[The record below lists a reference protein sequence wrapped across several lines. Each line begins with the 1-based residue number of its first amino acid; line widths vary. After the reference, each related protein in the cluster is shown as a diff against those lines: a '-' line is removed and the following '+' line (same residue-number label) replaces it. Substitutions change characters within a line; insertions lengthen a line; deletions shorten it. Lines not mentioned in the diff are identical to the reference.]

1 MGGYFGARLA
11 QAGKDVTFLVRERRR
26 DMLRQQGV
34 VVRSPRGDLHIRA
47 PNLMTTGELVE
58 PFDVVLLA
66 CKAYDLDTALEA
78 ISPAVGQDTRIVPLL
93 NGMQHLDELSRRFG
107 KEKILGGVAVIS
119 ADVDDAGTILHLNDL
134 HTLAI
139 GPLRDQHTD
148 AATMV
153 MRGLEGAAFDLKES
167 RDAELDMW
175 EKWVFIATAAGGT
188 CLLRAPVGDIV
199 TAQAQDILLS
209 MFDECVAIAAHN
221 GFHVRSDAIQRARTV
236 FGARGSP
243 FAASMLRDLE
253 RGSRT
258 EAEQVVGD
266 LLRRADDGS
275 SSPLLRTAYAHL
287 RTYEARRARN
297 SS

>member
-11 QAGKDVTFLVRERRR
+11 QAGKDVTFLVREQRR
-26 DMLRQQGV
+26 DMLRQQGL

-47 PNLMTTGELVE
+47 PNLMTTGERVE
-58 PFDVVLLA
+58 PFHVVLLA
-66 CKAYDLDTALEA
+66 CKAYDLDSALEA
-78 ISPAVGQDTRIVPLL
+78 ISPAVGLNTRIVPLL
-93 NGMQHLDELSRRFG
+93 NGMQHLDELARRFG
-107 KEKILGGVAVIS
+107 KERILGGVAVIS

-139 GPLRDQHTD
+139 GPLRGEHTD

-209 MFDECVAIAAHN
+209 MFDECVAIAAN
-221 GFHVRSDAIQRARTV
+221 IGFHVRQTRSSATNHLWRSGLPIRGVDVTRP
-236 FGARGSP
+236 GARLP
-243 FAASMLRDLE
+243 
-253 RGSRT
+253 
-258 EAEQVVGD
+258 
-266 LLRRADDGS
+266 
-275 SSPLLRTAYAHL
+275 H
-287 RTYEARRARN
+287 
-297 SS
+297 